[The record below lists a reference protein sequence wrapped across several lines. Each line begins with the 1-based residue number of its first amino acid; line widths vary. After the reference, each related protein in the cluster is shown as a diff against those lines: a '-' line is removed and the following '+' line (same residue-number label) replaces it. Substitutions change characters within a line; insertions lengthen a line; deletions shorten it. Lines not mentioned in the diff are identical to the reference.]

1 MKRLEA
7 VLHGNPLEPIKR
19 RIFILE
25 RNFFASAKRKV
36 KLNDTLTSLE
46 TEVRG
51 HLGSLNSSLTSLA
64 ERVEASKDLS
74 QVKMA
79 NHPLSGEE
87 PENITVEQV
96 LLKNS
101 TVEQVLPKNG
111 VLVEVLQ
118 EQLESLTR
126 IVQLQSQQI
135 DKLLMRSGP
144 TSSNNSPRD

>member
-1 MKRLEA
+1 M
-7 VLHGNPLEPIKR
+7 
-19 RIFILE
+19 
-25 RNFFASAKRKV
+25 
-36 KLNDTLTSLE
+36 
-46 TEVRG
+46 
-51 HLGSLNSSLTSLA
+51 
-64 ERVEASKDLS
+64 
-74 QVKMA
+74 
-79 NHPLSGEE
+79 
-87 PENITVEQV
+87 EQV

>member
-1 MKRLEA
+1 MEA
-7 VLHGNPLEPIKR
+7 VLHGNPLEPIKK

-36 KLNDTLTSLE
+36 KLNNT
-46 TEVRG
+46 
-51 HLGSLNSSLTSLA
+51 LTSLA